1 MKKGKHKLLT
11 ISILIT
17 LTSAAIFIINKLI
30 TASAVMKN
38 LLHSRE
44 ENYYNWRFGKVHY
57 TMQGSGSPLL
67 PDS

>member
-30 TASAVMKN
+30 TASAVMIQVQKN
-38 LLHSRE
+38 F
-44 ENYYNWRFGKVHY
+44 YAFV
-57 TMQGSGSPLL
+57 
-67 PDS
+67 